1 MLVEG
6 SYAKR
11 FLILYGGY
19 LALKVKKK
27 NQSKSKSSAKKKP
40 AVKKAVKHAKK
51 TVNKPKKKIK
61 TKLVH
66 KKVSVKKVSKSVK
79 KQSIKKQPV
88 KTLKYKKIVKTK
100 TVKTT
105 KPVKTL
111 KPIKPVKPIKP
122 IKPVKVAKPAKKS
135 EPIVKQAKKC
145 KKSLCKELAFANG
158 YCRYH
163 YIASWKAE
171 HIDKKVRK
179 VKHLEKMITEIKKR
193 FPSQYLELIKG
204 DLMSDKIFRQV
215 LKDMDLEED
224 ISDFEISDDTQ
235 KIIDSYSVLVD
246 TDNEEEF

>member
-51 TVNKPKKKIK
+51 TVNKTKKKIK
-61 TKLVH
+61 AKPVH
-66 KKVSVKKVSKSVK
+66 KKVSIKKVSKPIKKQSVK
-79 KQSIKKQPV
+79 KQPI
-88 KTLKYKKIVKTK
+88 KTLKHKK
-100 TVKTT
+100 TVK
-105 KPVKTL
+105 
-111 KPIKPVKPIKP
+111 IKPVKPS
-122 IKPVKVAKPAKKS
+122 KPVKVLKAVKPVKGAKLAKKS